1 MALVTRD
8 ALWAAAL
15 LRVLAGVLASATV
28 SCGDALVDETY
39 RGAPRFTVRGSVM
52 GTSEYV
58 DEEHPEVSI
67 AVLWSPRGAWMDRE
81 ATLLE
86 QQGTSRLAE
95 YYRPFELHLF
105 DEPGAEHLYTT
116 PSGARYGIAR
126 LGAYQDE
133 NRNGRRDALEPLIG
147 SSPGRALIR
156 APKALTARDSPT
168 GAPLTAGWHIVST
181 PLLCPSTS
189 SPPPGGN
196 PGPVEPVADGE
207 CGVPIGA
214 ECRSDADCGGGVC
227 VREFIGPWPGGACLI
242 PEPPPNGCRQ
252 RGSVLLRDP
261 QESEK
266 AFWVKACAVT
276 ADCGRVAPI
285 QCDQQIRGCRPS
297 ADFPV
302 EMDDRPPPSSFCQSS
317 GGPPPPP

>member
-1 MALVTRD
+1 MAQVTCD
-8 ALWAAAL
+8 ALRAAPL

-28 SCGDALVDETY
+28 SCGEALVDETY
-39 RGAPRFTVRGSVM
+39 LGAPRFMVRGSVV

-58 DEEHPEVSI
+58 DAEHPEVSI
-67 AVLWSPRGAWMDRE
+67 AVLWSPGGARMDKE

-86 QQGTSRLAE
+86 QQGMTRRAE

-116 PSGARYGIAR
+116 PTGARYGIAR
-126 LGAYQDE
+126 LGAYQDA
-133 NRNGRRDALEPLIG
+133 NDNGRRDALEPLIG

-156 APKALTARDSPT
+156 APVALTARDSPT
-168 GAPLTAGWHIVST
+168 GAPLSEGWHVVST

-189 SPPPGGN
+189 SSPPGA
-196 PGPVEPVADGE
+196 VADGE

-214 ECRSDADCGGGVC
+214 ECRNDADCGGGVC
-227 VREFIGPWPGGACLI
+227 VREFMGQWPGGACLI

-252 RGSVLLRDP
+252 RGSVLLRHP
-261 QESEK
+261 QESEP
-266 AFWVKACAVT
+266 AFWVKACVVT
-276 ADCGRVAPI
+276 ADCGRVSPF

-302 EMDDRPPPSSFCQSS
+302 EMDDRPPPRSFCEPPS
-317 GGPPPPP
+317 GTQPPLQ